1 MKKKRIV
8 RYDRIAMLVV
18 FITTSIAYFNSIRIT
33 AVTDTAVLFD
43 ENTYLAVLA
52 IVSLGTYFW
61 SVFED

>member
-18 FITTSIAYFNSIRIT
+18 FITTSIAYFNSIRI
-33 AVTDTAVLFD
+33 AEVTDTAVLFT

-52 IVSLGTYFW
+52 IVSLGTYLW
-61 SVFED
+61 SIFED